1 MFDINNSIFS
11 NKVFQSYSFGWKKDL
26 YNFFES
32 PQNTL
37 NFTLSSKVIVLLCAA
52 DIERVQ

>member
-37 NFTLSSKVIVLLCAA
+37 NFTLSSKVIVLLCTA